1 LRLIAGFERPDH
13 GDILIDGRSVVDSPP
28 NLRPVNLV
36 FQQYALFPHL
46 TVAGNVAFGLEM
58 RGIARTEI
66 RARVGATLEM
76 VQLAGKGDRLP
87 AQLSGGEQQ
96 RVALARALV
105 NRPAVLL
112 LDEPLGALDR
122 QLRLEMQGELKAIQ
136 ERVGSTFICVT
147 HHQEEALAMS
157 DRVAVLHQGC
167 IQQVGRPQ
175 DIYDAP
181 ASLFV
186 AEFVGLSNRLEGRIA
201 VVEGTRCCIETPGL
215 PTIQANRPPGVGSGG
230 AVSVVLRPERLRL
243 SRPAAAN
250 GFDNVVAAQ
259 VTKRP
264 ITGMRCS
271 TSCGWPS
278 TCSGRSG
285 CRTPTAGSRGSC
297 RARPCWYAGIA
308 AKAWC
313 SRGDGAPRAAVRRSG
328 GLVAACA
335 GARVAGPLLCAP
347 PPRRVPRQ
355 LRFAEDL
362 RWRRM
367 DVHAGQLS

>member
-1 LRLIAGFERPDH
+1 
-13 GDILIDGRSVVDSPP
+13 
-28 NLRPVNLV
+28 
-36 FQQYALFPHL
+36 
-46 TVAGNVAFGLEM
+46 
-58 RGIARTEI
+58 
-66 RARVGATLEM
+66 M

-105 NRPAVLL
+105 NRPAILL

-186 AEFVGLSNRLEGRIA
+186 AEFVGLSNRLEGHIA
-201 VVEGTRCCIETPGL
+201 VVERTRCCIETPGL

-259 VTKRP
+259 VTK
-264 ITGMRCS
+264 
-271 TSCGWPS
+271 
-278 TCSGRSG
+278 
-285 CRTPTAGSRGSC
+285 
-297 RARPCWYAGIA
+297 A
-308 AKAWC
+308 AYN
-313 SRGDGAPRAAVRRSG
+313 GHEVQYQ
-328 GLVAACA
+328 L
-335 GARVAGPLLCAP
+335 RVAERLLWTV
-347 PPRRVPRQ
+347 RVPNADGGQ
-355 LRFAEDL
+355 SRFLPGEAVLVCWNRGEGVVL
-362 RWRRM
+362 AR
-367 DVHAGQLS
+367 